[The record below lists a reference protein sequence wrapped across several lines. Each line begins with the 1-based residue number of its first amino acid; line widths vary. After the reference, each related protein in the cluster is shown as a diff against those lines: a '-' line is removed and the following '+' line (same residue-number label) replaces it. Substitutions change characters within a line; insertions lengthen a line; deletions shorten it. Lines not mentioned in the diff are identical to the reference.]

1 MPSMTR
7 EYCLKTPPGRMGFSQ
22 KSSCKAQGLL
32 KRSSKK
38 YKDQYIISD
47 KYKRS
52 KKQRSKKRRSIKK
65 SKGGALFSDS
75 ERKPRAKIGYG
86 DAKRAKETIENIKKF
101 DKGYQIQVVNSMYNR
116 SKYHAN
122 QTSDMRESMKVF
134 KKWLDKYKKSKKL

>member
-38 YKDQYIISD
+38 YKDKYIISD
-47 KYKRS
+47 KYK
-52 KKQRSKKRRSIKK
+52 RSKKRRSIKK
-65 SKGGALFSDS
+65 SKGGLLFSDS

-101 DKGYQIQVVNSMYNR
+101 DKSYQIQVVNSMYNR
-116 SKYHAN
+116 AKYHAN
-122 QTSDMRESMKVF
+122 QTPDMRESMMVF
-134 KKWLDKYKKSKKL
+134 KKWLDKYKKSK

>member
-7 EYCLKTPPGRMGFSQ
+7 EYCLTTPPERMGFSQ

-52 KKQRSKKRRSIKK
+52 VKQISKKRRSIKK
-65 SKGGALFSDS
+65 RKGGALFSDS

-86 DAKRAKETIENIKKF
+86 DAKRAKETIKNIKKF

-116 SKYHAN
+116 AKYHAN

-134 KKWLDKYKKSKKL
+134 KEWLNKYKKSKKL